1 MAEHRMFTDK
11 VIESDEFLELPV
23 TAQNL
28 YLHLN
33 MHADDRGFVANPR
46 TVMRICGA
54 TNGDAKALLDAK
66 FILGFESKSVILIKH
81 WRLHNLIRKDRMKET
96 VYLELMSCIYL
107 DENGSY
113 TQNEM
118 HAARPV
124 LVADNQVT
132 TNCQPSDNQMSAQDK
147 ISKDKLSKDNLSQG
161 KERVLGETP
170 AGDTPATPASSGE
183 TDKYLAEMDER
194 RKQKFEFLTTTLTS
208 DNPETQAMFDDLIE
222 TIMR

>member
-1 MAEHRMFTDK
+1 MAERRMFAASIID
-11 VIESDEFLELPV
+11 SDAFLDMPIS
-23 TAQNL
+23 AQAL
-28 YLHLN
+28 YFHLS
-33 MHADDRGFVANPR
+33 MRADDDGFVNKPR
-46 TVMRICGA
+46 AIMNMIGA
-54 TNGDAKALLDAK
+54 RNEDAKVLCEKK
-66 FILGFESKSVILIKH
+66 FLIPFDSGVVVIKH
-81 WRLHNLIRKDRMKET
+81 WRIHNTLRKDTYHET
-96 VYLELMSCIYL
+96 KYKFEKASLYL

-113 TQNEM
+113 SQNEQ
-118 HAARPV
+118 RYEPV
-124 LVADNQVT
+124 TEPLRNRTETETQ
-132 TNCQPSDNQMSAQDK
+132 
-147 ISKDKLSKDNLSQG
+147 ISIDKLSKDKVSIGKSISG